1 MSKKKKGFSK
11 SNQFYNRTDNTYQV
25 FIERFINMAK
35 PSKGIKKKSSKT
47 SSKILKKNS
56 KSTSSKVDKLD
67 SKIDVSEITLLQ
79 LNQSND
85 EKKKSILDHKSLKK
99 DHDKDVETKEN
110 EKKNEGDLMKQLELI
125 GFKA

>member
-1 MSKKKKGFSK
+1 
-11 SNQFYNRTDNTYQV
+11 
-25 FIERFINMAK
+25 MAK